1 MEKETYHKLESL
13 LVAHI
18 DAATNDVNDD
28 MQKEHVRRA
37 VQIANILKGIDDN
50 EASHAEAREKLAI
63 DRSRLDLE
71 TERSQAEIA
80 INSDRLDFET
90 QRFNVETTIRRET
103 NDIERAKLKNS
114 IVGEIVKGILGGC
127 RIGQA
132 YIALRDAFAFESE
145 GVISSP
151 FSKKVISDTITPKI

>member
-1 MEKETYHKLESL
+1 MEKETYEKLESL
-13 LVAHI
+13 LTMHI
-18 DAATNDVNDD
+18 DAATNDENDD

-37 VQIANILKGIDDN
+37 VQIANLLKGIDDD
-50 EASHAEAREKLAI
+50 EAAHAEEREKLAI

-71 TERSQAEIA
+71 TERFQ
-80 INSDRLDFET
+80 
-90 QRFNVETTIRRET
+90 VETAIRRET
-103 NDIERAKLKNS
+103 NEIERAKLKNG
-114 IVGEIVKGILGGC
+114 IIGEVVKGILGGC

-132 YIALRDAFAFESE
+132 YLALRDAFAFESE

>member
-1 MEKETYHKLESL
+1 MEKETYYKLESL
-13 LVAHI
+13 LVTHI

-37 VQIANILKGIDDN
+37 VQIANLLKGIDDD
-50 EASHAEAREKLAI
+50 EAAHAEEREKLAI

-71 TERSQAEIA
+71 TERFQ
-80 INSDRLDFET
+80 
-90 QRFNVETTIRRET
+90 VETAIRRET
-103 NDIERAKLKNS
+103 NEIERAKLKNG
-114 IVGEIVKGILGGC
+114 IIGEVVKGILGGC

-132 YIALRDAFAFESE
+132 YMALRDAFTFESE

-151 FSKKVISDTITPKI
+151 FSKKVISDAITPKI

>member
-1 MEKETYHKLESL
+1 MEKETYYKLESL
-13 LVAHI
+13 LVTHI
-18 DAATNDVNDD
+18 DAATNDENDD

-37 VQIANILKGIDDN
+37 VQIANLLKGIDDD
-50 EASHAEAREKLAI
+50 EAAHAEEREKLAI

-71 TERSQAEIA
+71 TERFQ
-80 INSDRLDFET
+80 
-90 QRFNVETTIRRET
+90 VETAIRRET
-103 NDIERAKLKNS
+103 NEIERAKLKNG
-114 IVGEIVKGILGGC
+114 IIGEVVKGILGGC

-132 YIALRDAFAFESE
+132 YLALRDAFAFESE

>member
-1 MEKETYHKLESL
+1 MEKETYYKLESL
-13 LVAHI
+13 LTMHI
-18 DAATNDVNDD
+18 DAATNDENDD

-37 VQIANILKGIDDN
+37 VQIANLLKGIDDD
-50 EASHAEAREKLAI
+50 EAAHSEEREKLAI

-71 TERSQAEIA
+71 TERFQ
-80 INSDRLDFET
+80 
-90 QRFNVETTIRRET
+90 VETAIRRET
-103 NDIERAKLKNS
+103 NEIERAKLKNG
-114 IVGEIVKGILGGC
+114 IIGEVVKGILGGC

-132 YIALRDAFAFESE
+132 YLALRDAFTFESE

>member
-1 MEKETYHKLESL
+1 MKEETYEKLESL
-13 LVAHI
+13 LTMHI
-18 DAATNDVNDD
+18 DAATNDENDD

-37 VQIANILKGIDDN
+37 VQIANLLKGIDDD
-50 EASHAEAREKLAI
+50 EAAHAEEREKLAI

-71 TERSQAEIA
+71 TERFQ
-80 INSDRLDFET
+80 
-90 QRFNVETTIRRET
+90 VETAIRRET
-103 NDIERAKLKNS
+103 NEIERAKLKNG
-114 IVGEIVKGILGGC
+114 IIGEVVKGILGGC

-132 YIALRDAFAFESE
+132 YLALRDAFTFESE

>member
-1 MEKETYHKLESL
+1 MKEETYEKLESL
-13 LVAHI
+13 LTMHI
-18 DAATNDVNDD
+18 DAATNDENDD

-37 VQIANILKGIDDN
+37 VQIANLLKGIDDD
-50 EASHAEAREKLAI
+50 EAAHAEEREKLAI

-71 TERSQAEIA
+71 T
-80 INSDRLDFET
+80 DRF
-90 QRFNVETTIRRET
+90 QVETAIRRET
-103 NDIERAKLKNS
+103 NEIERAKLKNG
-114 IVGEIVKGILGGC
+114 IIGEVVKGILGGC

-132 YIALRDAFAFESE
+132 YLALRDAFTFESE

>member
-1 MEKETYHKLESL
+1 MKEETYEKLESL
-13 LVAHI
+13 LTMHI
-18 DAATNDVNDD
+18 DAATNDENDD

-37 VQIANILKGIDDN
+37 VQIANLLKGIDDD
-50 EASHAEAREKLAI
+50 EAAHAEAREKLVI

-71 TERSQAEIA
+71 TERFQ
-80 INSDRLDFET
+80 
-90 QRFNVETTIRRET
+90 VETAIRRET
-103 NDIERAKLKNS
+103 NEIERAKLKNG
-114 IVGEIVKGILGGC
+114 IIGEVVKGILGGC

-132 YIALRDAFAFESE
+132 YLALRDAFAFESE

>member
-1 MEKETYHKLESL
+1 MKEETYEKLESL
-13 LVAHI
+13 LVTHI
-18 DAATNDVNDD
+18 DAATNDENDD

-37 VQIANILKGIDDN
+37 VQLANLLKDIDNN
-50 EASHAEAREKLAI
+50 EAAHEEAREKLAI
-63 DRSRLDLE
+63 DS
-71 TERSQAEIA
+71 S
-80 INSDRLDFET
+80 RLDFET

-114 IVGEIVKGILGGC
+114 VVGEIVKGILGGC

-132 YIALRDAFAFESE
+132 YLALRDAFAFESE

-151 FSKKVISDTITPKI
+151 FSKKVISDTISPKI

>member
-1 MEKETYHKLESL
+1 MKEETYEKMESL

-18 DAATNDVNDD
+18 DAATNDENDD

-37 VQIANILKGIDDN
+37 VQIANLLKDIDNN
-50 EASHAEAREKLAI
+50 EAAHEEEREKLAI
-63 DRSRLDLE
+63 DSSRLDL
-71 TERSQAEIA
+71 
-80 INSDRLDFET
+80 ET
-90 QRFNVETTIRRET
+90 QRFNVETAIRRET
-103 NDIERAKLKNS
+103 NDIERAKLKQGL
-114 IVGEIVKGILGGC
+114 VGEVLKGILGGC

-132 YIALRDAFAFESE
+132 YLALRDAFRFESE

>member
-1 MEKETYHKLESL
+1 MKEETYEKLEGL

-37 VQIANILKGIDDN
+37 VQLANLLKGIDDD

-63 DRSRLDLE
+63 DRSRLDVE

-90 QRFNVETTIRRET
+90 NRFNVETAIRRET
-103 NDIERAKLKNS
+103 NEIERAKLKNG
-114 IVGEIVKGILGGC
+114 IIGEVVKGILGGC

-132 YIALRDAFAFESE
+132 YLALRDAFAFESE

>member
-1 MEKETYHKLESL
+1 MKEETYVKLEGL

-18 DAATNDVNDD
+18 DAATNDENDD

-37 VQIANILKGIDDN
+37 VQIANLLKGIDDN
-50 EASHAEAREKLAI
+50 EATHAEAREKLAI

-71 TERSQAEIA
+71 TERFQ
-80 INSDRLDFET
+80 
-90 QRFNVETTIRRET
+90 VETAIRRET
-103 NDIERAKLKNS
+103 NEIERAKLKNG
-114 IVGEIVKGILGGC
+114 IIGEVVKGILGGC

-132 YIALRDAFAFESE
+132 YLALRDAFAFESE

>member
-1 MEKETYHKLESL
+1 MEKETYEKLESL
-13 LVAHI
+13 LTMHI
-18 DAATNDVNDD
+18 DAATNDENDD

-37 VQIANILKGIDDN
+37 VQIANLLKGIDDD
-50 EASHAEAREKLAI
+50 EAAHSEEREKLAI

-71 TERSQAEIA
+71 TERFQ
-80 INSDRLDFET
+80 
-90 QRFNVETTIRRET
+90 VETAIRRET
-103 NDIERAKLKNS
+103 NEIERAKLKNG
-114 IVGEIVKGILGGC
+114 IIGEVVKGILGGC

-132 YIALRDAFAFESE
+132 YLALRDAFTFESE